1 MVSVADWM
9 RANDTDCVDVYDSE
23 LDMGRAWGLPDPES
37 PCFDGEDEVC
47 GWIVE
52 SVEVVEEWETSVCAD
67 VWSFVERN
75 LALFSEYAR
84 EWTYLTVDRTDDGV
98 ANGVMCAMFLMSG
111 EAALDSY
118 PWLAERI
125 PEARA

>member
-37 PCFDGEDEVC
+37 PCFDG
-47 GWIVE
+47 
-52 SVEVVEEWETSVCAD
+52 
-67 VWSFVERN
+67 
-75 LALFSEYAR
+75 
-84 EWTYLTVDRTDDGV
+84 V

-118 PWLAERI
+118 RWLAARI
-125 PEARA
+125 PGASELRSSSAPTARTGPWGASASRTCRGPCA